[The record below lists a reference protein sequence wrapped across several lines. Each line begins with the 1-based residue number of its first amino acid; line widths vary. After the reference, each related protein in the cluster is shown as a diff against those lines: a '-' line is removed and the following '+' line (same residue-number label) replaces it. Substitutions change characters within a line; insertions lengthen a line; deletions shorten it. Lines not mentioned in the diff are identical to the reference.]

1 MSRTSLAGLVL
12 AMLPGMAAPATEAPT
27 VKAPTV
33 EELLRP
39 SVIRDMALS
48 RDGKRLAIVGQF
60 GDKRDIVAIVETER
74 FGDPAGVHKFTIGQ
88 AGVHKPL
95 WVMWANENRL
105 LVAMQVGSQGGYLV
119 AGRQIQAMDTD
130 GANAVTLFSDTP
142 IGARYGLNLSRVV
155 DLTPDD
161 PEHIV
166 MAAWNRDSTDLFQ
179 VNVYTGVA
187 TPVAYGRYSTTG
199 WETEGGR
206 PALRYD
212 VNRRG
217 TELLIY
223 GRDAEDPEDWSRIAR
238 IRIED
243 VIREWEFA
251 GDAPGIGKIFVRGR
265 RDGADTQAIH
275 EYDLRTRTTGEVVA
289 QVPGYDMR
297 EVFTVDGDFAGAAY
311 IEDTTTYLL
320 KDQVLQGHWNAIRR
334 YFEDRANVRI
344 VEVDKERTR
353 MLLRVDGPRAPGDYY
368 LYDLA
373 KRNLDFIASDKPWLE
388 PERLATVEVLK
399 SPMRDGKTITSY
411 LTRPNPG
418 SGALPLVVMPH
429 GGPEKRDAIDFD
441 PVAQAFAAQGWLV
454 LQPNFRGSGGYGKA
468 FAEAGYREWA
478 RRMQDDVTD
487 ATADLVA
494 RGIADPKR
502 IAIYGASYGGYAALM
517 GAIATPD
524 LYRAA
529 ISMAGVTNLGAMLAY
544 VRYEDGEDAAT
555 YQYWLKS
562 MGDPKSDRAALDAAS
577 PELRAQEV
585 RVPILLMH
593 GALDQRVPPKQ
604 SRDMKKALEKAGKS
618 VKYIEFDGQWHS
630 RWDTEAE
637 IRQIEESI
645 AFLKPHL
652 Q

>member
-1 MSRTSLAGLVL
+1 MAIAPLVL
-12 AMLPGMAAPATEAPT
+12 ALWPGVAAPANA
-27 VKAPTV
+27 VPTV

-48 RDGKRLAIVGQF
+48 RDGKRLAIVGKF

-74 FGDPAGVHKFTIGQ
+74 FGEPAGVHKFTIGSE
-88 AGVHKPL
+88 GTHKPL
-95 WVMWANENRL
+95 WVMWANESRL
-105 LVAMQVGSQGGYLV
+105 LVAMQVGSQNGFLV

-155 DLTPDD
+155 DVTPDD
-161 PEHIV
+161 PDHIV

-179 VNVYTGVA
+179 VNVQTGVA
-187 TPVAYGRYSTTG
+187 NPIAYGRYSTTG

-217 TELLIY
+217 TELSIY
-223 GRDAEDPEDWSRIAR
+223 GRDAEDPEDWSRIAK

-251 GDAPGIGKIFVRGR
+251 GDAPGVGRIFVRGR

-275 EYDLRTRTTGEVVA
+275 EYDLRTRTTGDVVA
-289 QVPGYDMR
+289 QVSGYDMR
-297 EVFTVDGDFAGAAY
+297 SAFTIDGEFVGAAY
-311 IEDTTTYLL
+311 VEDTRTYLL
-320 KDQVLQGHWNAIRR
+320 KDQRLQGHWNAVRR
-334 YFEDRANVRI
+334 YFKDGANVRI

-373 KRNLDFIASDKPWLE
+373 RKNLDFIASDKPWLE
-388 PERLATVEVLK
+388 PERLASVEVLE
-399 SPMRDGKTITSY
+399 SPMRDGTTITSY
-411 LTRPNPG
+411 LTRPYQG

-429 GGPEKRDAIDFD
+429 GGPETRDAVDFD
-441 PVAQAFAAQGWLV
+441 PLAQAFAAQGWLV

-468 FAEAGYREWA
+468 FAEAGHREWA

-487 ATADLVA
+487 ATLDLVT

-517 GAIATPD
+517 GSIVTPG

-529 ISMAGVTNLGAMLAY
+529 ISLAGVGNLAEMMAY
-544 VRYEDGEDAAT
+544 VRHEDGEDAAT

-562 MGDPKSDRAALDAAS
+562 IGNPKLDRVALDAAS
-577 PELRAQEV
+577 PALRAGEI

-593 GALDQRVPPKQ
+593 GEFDEIVPPEQ
-604 SRDMKKALEKAGKS
+604 SRGMKKALEKAGKS
-618 VKYIEFDGQWHS
+618 VRYIEFAGQGHR
-630 RWDTEAE
+630 RWDTEEE

-645 AFLKPHL
+645 AFLKPLL

>member
-1 MSRTSLAGLVL
+1 MRRLAFAPLVL
-12 AMLPGMAAPATEAPT
+12 ALLPGVAAPANA
-27 VKAPTV
+27 VPTV

-74 FGDPAGVHKFTIGQ
+74 FADPAGVHKFTIGNE
-88 AGVHKPL
+88 GVHKPL
-95 WVMWANENRL
+95 WVMWANESRL

-130 GANAVTLFSDTP
+130 GTNAVTLFSDTP

-155 DLTPDD
+155 DVTPDD
-161 PEHIV
+161 PDHIV

-179 VNVYTGVA
+179 VNVQTGVA
-187 TPVAYGRYSTTG
+187 TPIAYGRYSTTG

-212 VNRRG
+212 MNRRG
-217 TELLIY
+217 TELSIY
-223 GRDAEDPEDWSRIAR
+223 GRDSEDPEDWSRIAK
-238 IRIED
+238 IRLED

-251 GDAPGIGKIFVRGR
+251 GDAPGVGKIFVRGR

-289 QVPGYDMR
+289 QVSGYDMR
-297 EVFTVDGDFAGAAY
+297 SAFTIDGEFAGAAY
-311 IEDTTTYLL
+311 VEDTRTYLL
-320 KDQVLQGHWNAIRR
+320 KDERLQSHWNAVRR
-334 YFEDRANVRI
+334 YFKDGANVRI
-344 VEVDKERTR
+344 VEVDKGRTR

-373 KRNLDFIASDKPWLE
+373 RKNLDFIASDKPWLE
-388 PERLATVEVLK
+388 PERLASVEVVK
-399 SPMRDGKTITSY
+399 SPMRDGTTITSY
-411 LTRPNPG
+411 LTRPNQR

-429 GGPEKRDAIDFD
+429 GGPETRDAVDFD
-441 PVAQAFAAQGWLV
+441 PLAQAFAAQGWLV

-468 FAEAGYREWA
+468 FAEAGHREWA

-487 ATADLVA
+487 ATLDLVA
-494 RGIADPKR
+494 RGVADPKR

-517 GAIATPD
+517 GAIVTPD

-529 ISMAGVTNLGAMLAY
+529 ISLAGIGNLAEMMAY
-544 VRYEDGEDAAT
+544 VRHEDGEDAAT

-562 MGDPKSDRAALDAAS
+562 IGNPKLDRAALDAAS
-577 PELRAQEV
+577 PALRAGEI
-585 RVPILLMH
+585 RVPILLLH
-593 GALDQRVPPKQ
+593 GELDEIVPPEQ

-618 VKYIEFDGQWHS
+618 VKYIEFAGQRHQ
-630 RWDTEAE
+630 RWDTDEE
-637 IRQIEESI
+637 VRQIEESI
-645 AFLKPHL
+645 AFLRPIL

>member
-1 MSRTSLAGLVL
+1 MRHMALAPLVL
-12 AMLPGMAAPATEAPT
+12 ALWPGVAAPAN
-27 VKAPTV
+27 VVPTV

-48 RDGKRLAIVGQF
+48 RDGKRLAIVGKF

-74 FGDPAGVHKFTIGQ
+74 FGEPAGVHKFTIGSE
-88 AGVHKPL
+88 GVHKPL
-95 WVMWANENRL
+95 WVMWANESRL
-105 LVAMQVGSQGGYLV
+105 LVAMQVGSQNGFLV

-155 DLTPDD
+155 DVTPDD
-161 PEHIV
+161 PDHIV

-179 VNVYTGVA
+179 VNVQTGVA
-187 TPVAYGRYSTTG
+187 TPIAYGRYSTTG

-217 TELLIY
+217 TELSIY
-223 GRDAEDPEDWSRIAR
+223 GRDAEDPEDWSRIAK

-251 GDAPGIGKIFVRGR
+251 GDAPGVGRIFVRGR

-297 EVFTVDGDFAGAAY
+297 SAFTIDGEFAGAAY
-311 IEDTTTYLL
+311 VEDTRTYLL
-320 KDQVLQGHWNAIRR
+320 KDQRLQGHWNAVRR
-334 YFEDRANVRI
+334 YFKDGANVRI

-373 KRNLDFIASDKPWLE
+373 RKNLDFIASDKPWLE
-388 PERLATVEVLK
+388 PERLASVEVLK
-399 SPMRDGKTITSY
+399 SPMRDGTTITSY
-411 LTRPNPG
+411 LTRPNQG

-429 GGPEKRDAIDFD
+429 GGPETRDAVDFD

-468 FAEAGYREWA
+468 FAEAGHREWA

-494 RGIADPKR
+494 RGVADPKR

-517 GAIATPD
+517 GTIVTPE

-529 ISMAGVTNLGAMLAY
+529 ISLAGVGNLAEMMAY
-544 VRYEDGEDAAT
+544 VRHEDGEDAAT

-562 MGDPKSDRAALDAAS
+562 IGNPKLDRVALDAAS
-577 PELRAQEV
+577 PAMRAGEV

-593 GALDQRVPPKQ
+593 GEFDEIVPPEQ
-604 SRDMKKALEKAGKS
+604 SRDMRKALEKAGKT
-618 VKYIEFDGQWHS
+618 VRYIEFAGQGHR
-630 RWDTEAE
+630 RWDTDEE

-645 AFLKPHL
+645 AFLKPLL

>member
-1 MSRTSLAGLVL
+1 MRRLAFAPLVL
-12 AMLPGMAAPATEAPT
+12 ALLPGVAAPANA
-27 VKAPTV
+27 VPTV

-74 FGDPAGVHKFTIGQ
+74 FGDPAGVHKFTIGNE
-88 AGVHKPL
+88 GVHKPL
-95 WVMWANENRL
+95 WVMWANESRL

-155 DLTPDD
+155 DVTPDD
-161 PEHIV
+161 PDHIV

-179 VNVYTGVA
+179 VNVQTGVA
-187 TPVAYGRYSTTG
+187 TPIAYGRYSTTG

-212 VNRRG
+212 MNRRG
-217 TELLIY
+217 TELSIY
-223 GRDAEDPEDWSRIAR
+223 GRDSEDPEDWSRIAK
-238 IRIED
+238 IRLED

-251 GDAPGIGKIFVRGR
+251 GDAPGVGKIFVRGR

-275 EYDLRTRTTGEVVA
+275 EYDLRTRTTVEVVA
-289 QVPGYDMR
+289 QVSGYDMR
-297 EVFTVDGDFAGAAY
+297 SAFTIDGEFAGAAY
-311 IEDTTTYLL
+311 VEDTRTYLL
-320 KDQVLQGHWNAIRR
+320 KDERLQSHWNAVRR
-334 YFEDRANVRI
+334 YFKDGANVRI
-344 VEVDKERTR
+344 VEVDKGRTR

-373 KRNLDFIASDKPWLE
+373 RKNLDFIASDKPWLE
-388 PERLATVEVLK
+388 PERLASVEVVK
-399 SPMRDGKTITSY
+399 SPMRDGTTITSY
-411 LTRPNPG
+411 LTRPNQG

-429 GGPEKRDAIDFD
+429 GGPETRDAVDFD
-441 PVAQAFAAQGWLV
+441 PLAQAFAAQGWLV

-468 FAEAGYREWA
+468 FAEAGHREWA
-478 RRMQDDVTD
+478 LRMQDDVTD
-487 ATADLVA
+487 ATLDLVA
-494 RGIADPKR
+494 RGVADPKR

-517 GAIATPD
+517 GTIVTPD

-529 ISMAGVTNLGAMLAY
+529 ISLAGIGNLAEMMAY
-544 VRYEDGEDAAT
+544 VRHEDGEDAAT

-562 MGDPKSDRAALDAAS
+562 IGNPKLDRAALDAAS
-577 PELRAQEV
+577 PALRAGEV
-585 RVPILLMH
+585 RVPILLLH
-593 GALDQRVPPKQ
+593 GELDEIVPPEQ

-618 VKYIEFDGQWHS
+618 VKYIEFAGQRHQ
-630 RWDTEAE
+630 RWDTDEE
-637 IRQIEESI
+637 VRQIEESI
-645 AFLKPHL
+645 AFLRPIL